1 MWSLHL
7 QSHPISRKGRELC
20 CHLLRSKANSIRRP
34 LISSLGQAFG
44 RRAVTALLWVWENK
58 QLWFFLAGLGRLW
71 CPIQLRCV
79 NMHVPVQKH
88 VHMGVC
94 AYGDQRQYQV
104 CSSITRYLLFWDRIA
119 HWPHGWTG
127 WAVSF
132 RNPRVSAL
140 GLQMP
145 VPMPHFPRECL
156 GIWTQV
162 SRLAQRALYCLSP
175 SLSLCITIF
184 EGRRENSDH
193 ILLSFFA
200 FG

>member
-1 MWSLHL
+1 MRSLCL

-20 CHLLRSKANSIRRP
+20 CCLLRSKANSIGRP
-34 LISSLGQAFG
+34 LISSLRQAFG
-44 RRAVTALLWVWENK
+44 PRPVTVRLWVWENK
-58 QLWFFLAGLGRLW
+58 LLWVFLAGLGMLC
-71 CPIQLRCV
+71 CPIRCV
-79 NMHVPVQKH
+79 HMYAPVQKH

-94 AYGDQRQYQV
+94 AYGDQRRYQV

-132 RNPRVSAL
+132 RNPWVSAL
-140 GLQMP
+140 GLQMH

-175 SLSLCITIF
+175 SPSLCRTIF
-184 EGRRENSDH
+184 EGRRENSDP

-200 FG
+200 LG